1 MADNLEKR
9 SKIQSLEKE
18 LNDKYG
24 KLNLSY
30 EEQFI
35 TIMYS
40 SKELTKNIE
49 DIQNDIINFVKD
61 EFKEIFVKDEFQGLN
76 FGIGDSANQMD
87 RCKIDSIIY
96 RLKKVKN

>member
-49 DIQNDIINFVKD
+49 AIQNDIINFVKD
-61 EFKEIFVKDEFQGLN
+61 EFKEIFVKDEIQGLN
-76 FGIGDSANQMD
+76 FGIADSANQMD

-96 RLKKVKN
+96 RLKKVNN